1 MINAPQLVHSSANNI
16 RGCFQRCVPGKR
28 CNNSFHFVL
37 VQLETLKL
45 WLIQGTRNP
54 LLRFIRNILWLIV
67 LEFES
72 ASQVK
77 KKRYQFLIK
86 RFKLFEIEWTF
97 SLDSKYRFKFLFPF
111 SLIRSLDF
119 KPVGTLYWCKPVVSL
134 GSNSSNSTNL
144 IEAYNY
150 DLKSF
155 RFRISLLQCLFVYF
169 FLRSVNKC
177 ARKV

>member
-28 CNNSFHFVL
+28 CNNSFHSVL
-37 VQLETLKL
+37 VQLGTLKL
-45 WLIQGTRNP
+45 WLTQGTRNP

-77 KKRYQFLIK
+77 KKDTNYL
-86 RFKLFEIEWTF
+86 KLFEIEWAF

-111 SLIRSLDF
+111 SLIRSLYF

-144 IEAYNY
+144 IEAYN
-150 DLKSF
+150 
-155 RFRISLLQCLFVYF
+155 
-169 FLRSVNKC
+169 
-177 ARKV
+177 